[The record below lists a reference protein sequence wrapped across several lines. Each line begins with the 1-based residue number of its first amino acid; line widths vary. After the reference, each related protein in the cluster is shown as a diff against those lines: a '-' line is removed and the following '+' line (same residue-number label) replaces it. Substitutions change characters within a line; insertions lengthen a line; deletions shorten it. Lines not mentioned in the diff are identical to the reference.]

1 MRKERKQSDGTYS
14 AWRTRNGIP
23 EDRSLGQGPIAL
35 EGGGTFAVRDLFE
48 QQAHR
53 TQWLAEQLSDLHE
66 VVERWN
72 RYEAS
77 ANPSGGVTEPARTL
91 KSDVVSELEA
101 ISRGAKWDLSLI
113 HI

>member
-1 MRKERKQSDGTYS
+1 M
-14 AWRTRNGIP
+14 
-23 EDRSLGQGPIAL
+23 

-66 VVERWN
+66 NDCGALEPG
-72 RYEAS
+72 YEAS
-77 ANPSGGVTEPARTL
+77 VNPSGGATDPARTL

-101 ISRGAKWDLSLI
+101 ISRGAKWDWACATGRAVISL
-113 HI
+113 HMMGS

>member
-1 MRKERKQSDGTYS
+1 M
-14 AWRTRNGIP
+14 AHPRTRNGIP

-48 QQAHR
+48 QHAHR

-77 ANPSGGVTEPARTL
+77 ANSSGGATEPARTL

-101 ISRGAKWDLSLI
+101 ISRGAKWDWACATGRAVG
-113 HI
+113 